1 MSPPTTPSAVPFT
14 ARLAVTAVFFL
25 NGVVIATW
33 VVRIPAVQEKLGLG
47 EGLLGVSLL
56 GAGVGALVAMPLTG
70 ALTSRFGSR
79 PVVGA
84 TALML
89 PVALV
94 LPALAPG
101 LLSLVVALV
110 LFGASNGALDVS
122 MNAQAVVVEKEY
134 GRPIMSSFHA
144 AFSFGGLTGAVVG
157 GLIAAG
163 VETLLTS
170 PRYAGCRY
178 WRRWLRTGRYCRRAW
193 TPGKRVRRPSP
204 VPTGH

>member
-1 MSPPTTPSAVPFT
+1 M
-14 ARLAVTAVFFL
+14 
-25 NGVVIATW
+25 I
-33 VVRIPAVQEKLGLG
+33 RIPAVQEKLGLG

-101 LLSLVVALV
+101 
-110 LFGASNGALDVS
+110 
-122 MNAQAVVVEKEY
+122 
-134 GRPIMSSFHA
+134 R
-144 AFSFGGLTGAVVG
+144 
-157 GLIAAG
+157 
-163 VETLLTS
+163 S
-170 PRYAGCRY
+170 PWWWPSCCSEP
-178 WRRWLRTGRYCRRAW
+178 RTGRW
-193 TPGKRVRRPSP
+193 TSR
-204 VPTGH
+204 

>member
-1 MSPPTTPSAVPFT
+1 MPFT

-134 GRPIMSSFHA
+134 GRPIM
-144 AFSFGGLTGAVVG
+144 
-157 GLIAAG
+157 
-163 VETLLTS
+163 
-170 PRYAGCRY
+170 
-178 WRRWLRTGRYCRRAW
+178 
-193 TPGKRVRRPSP
+193 
-204 VPTGH
+204 